1 MLKLG
6 IIIVILVIFSNQY
19 VDADISEMPILDWD
33 KSYYS
38 QCGQKDFRFDGDSV
52 TQRDVGSADCVSHLY
67 LTPSE
72 GLEKTSNDRNLEWSF
87 GYNQMRITSDAYTTA
102 YINFKN
108 KNDDDYCSIGI
119 NILSSRRYNYRNCE
133 QGIPGIAVFTNIKN
147 DDGTWSHESNISSC
161 HIRTVL
167 RPAWDQ
173 QDYNILI
180 KMNNG
185 LITVIRSKDE
195 ISEKFTFEAPLFAE
209 CISNKV
215 EKIRFL
221 YSTSGWYT
229 GTEGKMSNL
238 RIKFDEN
245 QNDELI
251 EEEISS
257 SQVAPESPTVF
268 LSEYQCYK
276 QIRETLKQTETDYWI
291 TARANTDNCPPGSS
305 YKLETDPD
313 VIVNSVSAS
322 SGKSFSAPVNTTLLY
337 SMMKN
342 YTVTIQSKFS
352 LYFNDVLWFIGRKK
366 FTWNVDRETVTN
378 TSFKID
384 PFIVDDGEEVNE
396 VIVSSNVDTCADINC
411 YTKKSNFYL
420 DDMLA
425 IKISPDENTPNGLKL
440 GVIETI
446 LLNDERVDIDT
457 QGKYSNMDLWGTI
470 LLNTVCSE
478 CILNITASVVP
489 EITTGR
495 RLLDIGTSTKRNFF
509 QKINVEQ
516 NPIQMDENPSVD
528 DFMNQQISPK
538 IETQNTNF
546 EPKEEENNTNS
557 VGIIA
562 GSVGLL
568 LVIVGIVIFTKKRRT
583 IK

>member
-6 IIIVILVIFSNQY
+6 ILIVILVIFSNQY
-19 VDADISEMPILDWD
+19 VDAEISEKPIQDWK

-38 QCGQKDFRFDGDSV
+38 KCGQHDFRFDGDSV
-52 TQRDVGSADCVSHLY
+52 FQRDVGSADCQSYLY
-67 LTPSE
+67 LTANQ
-72 GLEKTSNDRNLEWSF
+72 GLEETLNDRSMESTF
-87 GYNQMRITSDAYTTA
+87 RFNQLTSTSDTYAAIALYL
-102 YINFKN
+102 
-108 KNDDDYCSIGI
+108 NDMCYVGI
-119 NILSSRRYNYRNCE
+119 HILSSTRYNYGNCE
-133 QGIPGIAVFTNIKN
+133 QGIPGIAVSTNIKN
-147 DDGTWSHESNISSC
+147 ADGSWTHESNNPSC

-167 RPAWDQ
+167 RPAWDR
-173 QDYNILI
+173 QDYNISLTS
-180 KMNNG
+180 KNG
-185 LITVIRSKDE
+185 VITFTRSKDE
-195 ISEKFTFEAPLFAE
+195 ISETISFEAPLFQK
-209 CISNKV
+209 CLSSKS
-215 EKIRFL
+215 EKIKFFFH
-221 YSTSGWYT
+221 TSGWWT
-229 GTEGKMSNL
+229 GTEAKMSNL
-238 RIKFDEN
+238 RVRFNEN
-245 QNDELI
+245 QNNEI
-251 EEEISS
+251 NEEEISS
-257 SQVAPESPTVF
+257 SQVAPESPTIF

-276 QIRETLKQTETDYWI
+276 QVRETLKQTETDYWI

-322 SGKSFSAPVNTTLLY
+322 SGKSFSVPVNTTLLY

-366 FTWNVDRETVTN
+366 FSWNVDRETITN

-446 LLNDERVDIDT
+446 LLNDERVDIET

-470 LLNTVCSE
+470 LLNTVCTE

-516 NPIQMDENPSVD
+516 NPIQMDENPNLD
-528 DFMNQQISPK
+528 DFMFQQKSPE
-538 IETQNTNF
+538 INSLNTNF

-562 GSVGLL
+562 GSVGIL

>member
-19 VDADISEMPILDWD
+19 VDANISEKPILDWD

-38 QCGQKDFRFDGDSV
+38 KCGQKDFRFDGDSV
-52 TQRDVGSADCVSHLY
+52 FQRDVGSADCQSSLS
-67 LTPSE
+67 LTSSK
-72 GLEKTSNDRNLEWSF
+72 GLEETSNNRSLECSF
-87 GYNQMRITSDAYTTA
+87 RFNQVTLTSDTYTA
-102 YINFKN
+102 IAIYFQD
-108 KNDDDYCSIGI
+108 KNDNDYCNVGI
-119 NILSSRRYNYRNCE
+119 NILSSTRYNYGNCE
-133 QGIPGIAVFTNIKN
+133 QGIPGIAVSTNIKN
-147 DDGTWSHESNISSC
+147 PDGSRTLETKIPSC
-161 HIRTVL
+161 PLRTVL
-167 RPAWDQ
+167 RPAWDR
-173 QDYNILI
+173 QDYNISFTS
-180 KMNNG
+180 KNG
-185 LITVIRSKDE
+185 VITFTRSKDE
-195 ISEKFTFEAPLFAE
+195 ISETISFEAPLFQQ
-209 CISNKV
+209 CLSNRS
-215 EKIRFL
+215 EKIKFFFH
-221 YSTSGWYT
+221 SSGWWT
-229 GTEGKMSNL
+229 GTEAKMTNL
-238 RIKFDEN
+238 RVRFNEN

-276 QIRETLKQTETDYWI
+276 QVRETLKQTETDYWI

-305 YKLETDPD
+305 YKLETNPD
-313 VIVNSVSAS
+313 VIINSVSAS

-366 FTWNVDRETVTN
+366 FTWNVDRETITN

-396 VIVSSNVDTCADINC
+396 VVVSSNVDTCADINC

-446 LLNDERVDIDT
+446 LLNDERVDIET

-489 EITTGR
+489 EISTGR

-516 NPIQMDENPSVD
+516 NPIQINENPSVD

-538 IETQNTNF
+538 IDRLNTNF